1 MNIRARRRQH
11 RAFKSK
17 VGLAFIREMAL
28 LAVVTS
34 GGSDELIGS
43 PAAPPHQTQRCCPSS

>member
-11 RAFKSK
+11 WAFKAK

-43 PAAPPHQTQRCCPSS
+43 PAAPPHQTQRRCPSS